1 MCLFDFSGWRGA
13 GLWLHGDE
21 SIPQTSAEAA
31 AATPG
36 DVTAAGE
43 RRRRGPN
50 AAHVRGPGLG
60 LSPQAAAAWGYW
72 RRTWSHHLFR
82 LSHSVE
88 IGVGMPDPFL
98 GLGVGHEI

>member
-1 MCLFDFSGWRGA
+1 M
-13 GLWLHGDE
+13 
-21 SIPQTSAEAA
+21 
-31 AATPG
+31 
-36 DVTAAGE
+36 
-43 RRRRGPN
+43 
-50 AAHVRGPGLG
+50 G

-72 RRTWSHHLFR
+72 RRTWSHRLFR